1 MYDIEIKFDMMIL
14 KKIDMSKHVSFPLD
28 QVSIFILQ
36 LLLVIL
42 FFCVENTKF
51 HPSGASNPAEN

>member
-1 MYDIEIKFDMMIL
+1 MYDIEIKSDMMIL
-14 KKIDMSKHVSFPLD
+14 IKFDMSKHVSFALD
-28 QVSIFILQ
+28 QVSIFTLQ

-42 FFCVENTKF
+42 LFFEGNTKF